1 LTGDN
6 IPALVGQFSN
16 LRLEFSDG
24 VQKQKFLP
32 LINLQLSAE
41 KYKKKSLLC
50 RFENRATLKAASLV
64 LIPHDFSNGKPTAF
78 LLSFLRLFGI

>member
-64 LIPHDFSNGKPTAF
+64 LIPHDFSTAF